1 MKKILGVLIVCV
13 ALFITWAW
21 IHLARTYPTTSP
33 LKSSLYFMYNLLSPH
48 KNMTNDVL
56 GFLPYWRVDDIQYIR
71 HDIVTEVNYF
81 TLFADDEG
89 NIIKVVDGQTNPGWR
104 EWESQN
110 IKDLIAK
117 TQIMGGT
124 FSVTLAV
131 QNNDAIENIL
141 DDKNVQKKLIANI
154 LHEIE
159 TKKLNGVNIDFEYLG
174 EPDDAYKQRFTEFSK
189 SLRQE
194 LNKKSPKAKIYLSI
208 MPRSARD
215 KDLFDFPSLVPLY
228 DKFIGMSYEY
238 VGQGSEIATATA
250 PMTGFKE
257 NKFYF
262 DVTTT
267 YEDFL
272 KAIPKEKILMGIPYY
287 GRDWAVE
294 TGSRIESKTLSSDH
308 PDSYSAVISYA
319 RAKEMKEF
327 KKSQCKFDEVA
338 KQPWCWY
345 TDKDNVDHQVWFENE
360 KSIGIKFDFVKQH
373 DLSGVA
379 IWVLGYDKNYPEL
392 WDVMKNKFA
401 K

>member
-1 MKKILGVLIVCV
+1 
-13 ALFITWAW
+13 
-21 IHLARTYPTTSP
+21 
-33 LKSSLYFMYNLLSPH
+33 MYNLLSPH